1 MIDARSMEAFL
12 AEYFGKRIGAD
23 GLDTR
28 LSELG
33 MDSLSLV
40 EFVMDFETRFGIE
53 LDVDRLDNDMTLSS
67 FTAMVLQDAA

>member
-1 MIDARSMEAFL
+1 MIDASSMEAFL
-12 AEYFGKRIGAD
+12 AEYFGKRIGVD

-40 EFVMDFETRFGIE
+40 EFVMDFEARFGIE
-53 LDVDRLDNDMTLSS
+53 LDVDKLDNNMTLSS